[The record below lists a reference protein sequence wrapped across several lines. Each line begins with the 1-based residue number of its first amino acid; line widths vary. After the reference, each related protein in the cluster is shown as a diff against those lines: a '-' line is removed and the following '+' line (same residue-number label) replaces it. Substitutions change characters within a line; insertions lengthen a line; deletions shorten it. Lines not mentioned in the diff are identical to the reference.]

1 VDVATRLRTLSPT
14 RLTGGPAARRPAG
27 PAADE
32 PVTVT
37 AARVVRPEQ
46 RTAFEQW
53 AADVQVLVAG
63 FPGHLG
69 CTLLRPGPGSD
80 EYHLVYRFEDAES
93 LAFWERSA
101 ERHAALDR
109 VHELIEDERYAR
121 AVGLQTFFAVP
132 PRPGPAWRS
141 WLLTVA
147 VVLVFTASFQLVAVP
162 FVGSWPWP
170 LRLLL
175 SAVYVVSALRVSMP
189 RLSRWLAPWL
199 QGRRRG

>member
-1 VDVATRLRTLSPT
+1 MTVATRLRTLAPT
-14 RLTGGPAARRPAG
+14 RLTGAPAPVPA
-27 PAADE
+27 DQ

-46 RTAFEQW
+46 REQFEQW
-53 AADVQVLVAG
+53 AADVQQVVAG

-80 EYHLVYRFEDAES
+80 EYHLVYRFSDSEALSE
-93 LAFWERSA
+93 WERSA
-101 ERHAALDR
+101 QRRAALER
-109 VHELIEDERYAR
+109 VHALIEDERYSH

-147 VVLVFTASFQLVAVP
+147 VVLLLTSTFQLAAVP
-162 FVGSWPWP
+162 FIGDWPWL

-175 SAVYVVSALRVSMP
+175 SAVYVVTALRLLMP
-189 RLSRWLAPWL
+189 RLSRGLGPWL
-199 QGRRRG
+199 QGRGR